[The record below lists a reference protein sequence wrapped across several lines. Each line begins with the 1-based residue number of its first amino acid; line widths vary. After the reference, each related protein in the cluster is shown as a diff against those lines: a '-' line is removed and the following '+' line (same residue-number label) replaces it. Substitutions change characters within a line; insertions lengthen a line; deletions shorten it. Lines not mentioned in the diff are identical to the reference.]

1 MALKY
6 AVAIIK
12 GDNEKILGLFDTK
25 EEADEFGMSNK
36 LPREEGLQYCYST
49 LFSRG
54 GIPKGNQIRVYT
66 YYNA

>member
-12 GDNEKILGLFDTK
+12 GDVEKILGIFDTK
-25 EEADEFGMSNK
+25 EEADEFGRSNMH
-36 LPREEGLQYCYST
+36 PREEGLQYCYST

-54 GIPKGNQIRVYT
+54 GVPKGNQIRVYT
-66 YYNA
+66 